1 MNSDDPYPAAPATPL
16 TNKHFVLLSSGGP
29 KKQFILKRLRELGC
43 RLTLINDE
51 KNWAE
56 PYVDELIV
64 VNLTDYA
71 EVLRNVKELNQRHH
85 IDGIGTF
92 WNDNVL
98 LCAKLCKEMGLIGL
112 PYDQAKLCKNKV
124 SFRDLCVKNGI
135 PAPQFAYITSDQDVA
150 TIKKTFSFPV
160 VVKPVWGDSSAFV
173 VKVET
178 PEELQTTVEYIRT
191 NMVSERN
198 QFDATIST
206 SEERQIFVE
215 EYIEGEEVDVN
226 GIIQNGRLK
235 VHSISDNGKTE
246 EPFFIETDFSMPSNL
261 PEDEQAA
268 LLRQV
273 DHLFEVLGIQNCC
286 FQFEAKSTPHGPV
299 PIELNLRMGGDE
311 AYFFTKN
318 VWGVDIIENYVKL
331 TMGVLI
337 NVEYPEEPLTYCAGQ
352 DFLCDNSGVLVE
364 LDIDPDLFKYKNL
377 DQFIFIKKVGDPV
390 LVPPEGFE
398 YLGWISVTG
407 DNMVEAKTNLSEA
420 MDMVDYKVARFHP
433 TSSIGKSS
441 RKTPLSL
448 ASVERARILQTAKT
462 TKITH
467 KDIADLK
474 VGVLVNNGRPGPHR
488 GLEAPYYEA
497 IDTVTSALEKLGCTH
512 HLIDTAVVKKS
523 LQQLQRHELDLVIN
537 ACKQLDDNSINDSA
551 VTGLLDFLQLPYT
564 GSNSHTLAV
573 CKNKIEVKKL
583 LHYHDIPT
591 PAFDYVYSSQDR
603 INQELEYPLI
613 VKPTDTDNS
622 VGISNES
629 VVTNPAELKARVKY
643 ITETLGR
650 PALIEEYI
658 EGYEVEA
665 CILGND
671 DNVQVLPLTKVDFSA
686 LPKGYWHI
694 LSHEAKTGANQKI
707 YSKLKVEQPAAF
719 EPQLEKLLS
728 ELAIDTFNI
737 LEAHDYATV
746 EIRVSEAGNPYV
758 IELTPNPFL
767 NKDGSYLRSAAAAG
781 LSPVEVISRLLSS
794 TQARYQHQAR

>member
-1 MNSDDPYPAAPATPL
+1 MNPDDPQPAETNPL
-16 TNKHFVLLSSGGP
+16 VGKHFVILSSGGP
-29 KKQFILKRLRELGC
+29 KKQFIFKRLNELGC
-43 RLTLINDE
+43 RVTLLNDE
-51 KNWAE
+51 KNWAID
-56 PYVDELIV
+56 YVDELIA
-64 VNLTDYA
+64 VNRADYP
-71 EVLRNVKELNQRHH
+71 EVLRTIKELDRRHH

-92 WNDNVL
+92 WNDDVL

-124 SFRDLCVKNGI
+124 SFRDLCVANGI
-135 PAPQFAYITSDQDVA
+135 PAPKFAYIKNDDDVA
-150 TIKKTFSFPV
+150 DIMKSFSFPV

-178 PEELQTTVEYIRT
+178 AEELQTTVEYIRT

-198 QFDATIST
+198 QFDSTIS
-206 SEERQIFVE
+206 SQEERQIFVE
-215 EYIEGEEVDVN
+215 EYIEGEEIDLN

-261 PEDEQAA
+261 PEDEQDA

-286 FQFEAKSTPHGPV
+286 FQFEAKSTPTGPV

-318 VWGVDIIENYVKL
+318 VWGIDIIENYVKL
-331 TMGVLI
+331 TMGILI
-337 NVEYPEEPLTYCAGQ
+337 NVEHLEEPLTYCAGQ

-364 LDIDPDLFKYKNL
+364 LDIDEDLFKYKNL
-377 DQFIFIKKVGDPV
+377 DQFVFIKKVGDAV

-420 MDMVDYKVARFHP
+420 VDFVDFKVARFHP

-448 ASVERARILQTAKT
+448 ASVERARILQTAKA

-467 KDIADLK
+467 KDVKDLR
-474 VGVLVNNGRPGPHR
+474 VGVLAKNGRPGPYH
-488 GLEAPYYEA
+488 GLEAPYHEA
-497 IDTVTSALEKLGCTH
+497 VETIQAALEKLGCSYQ
-512 HLIDTAVVKKS
+512 LIDINAVKKS
-523 LQQLQRHELDLVIN
+523 IQQLQRTELDLVIN
-537 ACKQLDDNSINDSA
+537 ACKQLDDSATTDSA
-551 VTGLLDFLQLPYT
+551 TTGLLDFLQLPYT

-573 CKNKIEVKKL
+573 CKDKIEVKKL

-591 PAFDYVYSSQDR
+591 PAFDYVYSSSDR
-603 INQELEYPLI
+603 INPELEYPLI

-629 VVTNPAELKARVKY
+629 VVTTPAELKARVKY

-671 DNVQVLPLTKVDFSA
+671 NDIQVLPLTKIDFSA

-694 LSHEAKTGANQKI
+694 LPHEAKTGAAEEI
-707 YSKLKVEQPAAF
+707 YSKLKIEQPAVF

-737 LEAHDYATV
+737 LAAHDYATV

-767 NKDGSYLRSAAAAG
+767 NATGSYLRSAEAAG
-781 LSPVEVISRLLSS
+781 LSPAEVIKRLLAS
-794 TQARYQHQAR
+794 TQARYQQKAQ